1 MSQGGK
7 KNTKTKS
14 TSKKSINLELTD
26 EELQKTSQRKKTK
39 NSGKK
44 KKTPMPKKRK
54 VAIIVAIII
63 ILALI
68 AATVVIFILAS
79 QKKAEQEV
87 AKADFAEPIYSTLTG
102 LEIADA
108 ALNSSPTFCIQIPN
122 SDDGARPQA
131 GLSQAAV
138 VFEAIAERGITRFAA
153 VFQNPD
159 VSVIGP
165 IRSLRPYYTSWDA
178 PFDCTIVHAGGS
190 DEALAEVGNGNFRNL
205 DVDGGAYAWRENDY
219 SRSWNNLFTSP
230 AELTNYNNAL
240 GFKTSEPKAFPR
252 LTLDASA
259 NIISERQSCT
269 AKIAAGEECVL
280 DTPTVETFSIN
291 FGVQPDYN
299 TTYQYNPESNNYAR
313 SFATGAPHLSYD
325 CAPEL
330 EQPATKTECGET
342 IQIAPTAV
350 VAMLVEQ
357 YTMLD
362 GYHEQIETIGSGNA
376 YIFQNGT
383 VIEGTWQKNSQAD
396 QIVFRDAE
404 GNEIS
409 FAPGQLW
416 IAAVPNTGGVSY

>member
-26 EELQKTSQRKKTK
+26 EELRKNSQHKKIKNSSKKEKTSL
-39 NSGKK
+39 
-44 KKTPMPKKRK
+44 PKKRK
-54 VAIIVAIII
+54 IAIIVVITI

-68 AATVVIFILAS
+68 VAAAIIFVLAN
-79 QKKAEQEV
+79 QEKTEQE
-87 AKADFAEPIYSTLTG
+87 ATKADFVEPIYSTLTG
-102 LEIADA
+102 LEITDA

-159 VSVIGP
+159 VSAIGP

-190 DEALAEVGNGNFRNL
+190 DEALAEVGNGDFRNL

-230 AELTNYNNAL
+230 AELTNYNNTL
-240 GFKTSEPKAFPR
+240 DFKASEPKAFPR
-252 LTLDASA
+252 LTPDATA
-259 NIISERQSCT
+259 NIVSERQSCT

-280 DTPTVETFSIN
+280 DTPTVEAFSIN

-299 TTYQYNPESNNYAR
+299 TTYQYNPESNNYTR

-330 EQPATKTECGET
+330 EQPATKTECGEAV
-342 IQIAPTAV
+342 QITPTAV

-357 YTMLD
+357 YTMRD

-383 VIEGTWQKNSQAD
+383 IIEGTWQKNSQDD
-396 QIVFRDAE
+396 QIVFRDTA
-404 GNEIS
+404 GSEIS

-416 IAAVPNTGGVSY
+416 IAAIPSTGGVSY